1 MQKFKIMAFRILYIV
16 GVILGVLAVLE
27 ILNQPISLFNRIL
40 IIAFVLITSWVGIA
54 IYYLVLRGNLTRWF
68 N

>member
-54 IYYLVLRGNLTRWF
+54 IYYLILRGNLTRWF